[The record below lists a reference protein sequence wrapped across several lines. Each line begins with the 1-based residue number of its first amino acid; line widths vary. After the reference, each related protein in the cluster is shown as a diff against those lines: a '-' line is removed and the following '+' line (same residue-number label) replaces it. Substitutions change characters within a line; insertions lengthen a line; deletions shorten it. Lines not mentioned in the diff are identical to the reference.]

1 MFEYSAEVIKVVDGD
16 TVDVIIDLG
25 FDIFVKKRVRLYGIN
40 APETRTRDK
49 EVKKKGLA
57 AKARLS
63 ELLSD
68 NHNKITLKSVG
79 IGKFG
84 RCLGEIYVDGTEM
97 FSYEPRNINKLLI
110 AEGHAVAY

>member
-1 MFEYSAEVIKVVDGD
+1 
-16 TVDVIIDLG
+16 
-25 FDIFVKKRVRLYGIN
+25 
-40 APETRTRDK
+40 
-49 EVKKKGLA
+49 
-57 AKARLS
+57 S